1 MASKRAWSVPARASL
16 RARRAAL
23 TGVLAVTLI
32 FVPAM
37 SAPGVQVTGRG
48 QLSGSGS
55 GTARL
60 EGSGTFYVRG
70 CGTLTVLDPV
80 GDADVEIRGF
90 AYSKQ
95 LSCGFRIY
103 RGSGWVRVSAS
114 HVMVKLDGDIDE
126 ISACGGG
133 TCYLRGDGRY
143 RVRSRTRLWKQGG
156 VYVRFDLTG

>member
-1 MASKRAWSVPARASL
+1 MTAEASRRARLAALAGALAVALVSVPA
-16 RARRAAL
+16 
-23 TGVLAVTLI
+23 
-32 FVPAM
+32 VP
-37 SAPGVQVTGRG
+37 APGVQVTGRG

-70 CGTLTVLDPV
+70 SGTLTVRDPG

-95 LSCGFRIY
+95 LSCGFKIY

-114 HVMVKLDGDIDE
+114 RVMIKLDGDIDE

-143 RVRSRTRLWKQGG
+143 RVRSRTRLWRQGG